1 MGLGQVVGLPCLQ
14 VGALQL
20 LGEFALAQ
28 GAIEGKGRALGD
40 DEALQC
46 AVLLPLRQLGA
57 LCGGAVGT
65 VEHFC
70 GLDAANPL
78 GKRINAALG
87 KQHAAL
93 G

>member
-46 AVLLPLRQLGA
+46 AMLLPLR
-57 LCGGAVGT
+57 
-65 VEHFC
+65 
-70 GLDAANPL
+70 
-78 GKRINAALG
+78 
-87 KQHAAL
+87 
-93 G
+93 